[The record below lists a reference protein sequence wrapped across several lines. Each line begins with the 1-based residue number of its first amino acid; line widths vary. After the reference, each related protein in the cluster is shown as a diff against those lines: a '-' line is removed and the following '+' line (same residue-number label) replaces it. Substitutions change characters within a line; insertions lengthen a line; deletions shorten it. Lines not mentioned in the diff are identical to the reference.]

1 MKKVRGLGK
10 SIVVGEVA
18 YSAGLARSR
27 CMPGR
32 CPWGQAL
39 PVMIDVEEG

>member
-10 SIVVGEVA
+10 NIVVGEVA
-18 YSAGLARSR
+18 YSAGLA
-27 CMPGR
+27 CATYVPGR
-32 CPWGQAL
+32 CPWGPAL